1 MKGDNIKDRTLRFAI
16 RVMTMINA
24 LPKESGSQIFARQV
38 VRSVSSAGANYRAG
52 CRSKSRRDFVY
63 KLKTVEE
70 ELDETSYWLEL
81 IRECNFFPAERIEP
95 LLLEC
100 NELLAIIVKS
110 ITTARENG
118 ARQNKKKTA
127 PVEP

>member
-1 MKGDNIKDRTLRFAI
+1 MKGDNIKDRTVKFAI
-16 RVMTMINA
+16 RVMTMVNS
-24 LPKESGSQIFARQV
+24 LPRESGSQIIARQV

-63 KLKTVEE
+63 KLKIVEE
-70 ELDETSYWLEL
+70 ELDETCYWLEL
-81 IRECNFFPAERIEP
+81 ISEYGFFPAERIEP

-118 ARQNKKKTA
+118 TKQSKKRTVA
-127 PVEP
+127 GA